1 MKVLAFNCSPK
12 MDKANTALILAPF
25 LEGMK
30 EAGAEVELMPKGT
43 QKSTAGCW
51 RGSPALAPYLPI
63 SPGSPGRDHRQDGT
77 LQRRRGLKDGNTSS
91 N

>member
-30 EAGAEVELMPKGT
+30 EAGAQVKLMPKGI
-43 QKSTAGCW
+43 QKSTASCW
-51 RGSPALAPYLPI
+51 
-63 SPGSPGRDHRQDGT
+63 
-77 LQRRRGLKDGNTSS
+77 
-91 N
+91 